1 MTKDQQYFIY
11 IVSNISNSVLYVG
24 VTNNIFRR
32 IEEHRADIHAG
43 FTKKYRC
50 HKLVYYEV
58 FETAYDAIT
67 REKQLKGGSRK
78 KKENL
83 IFSINPTWKDLFKE
97 LT

>member
-1 MTKDQQYFIY
+1 MFMTEDRQYFVY
-11 IVSNISNSVLYVG
+11 ILSNMKNSVLYIG
-24 VTNNIFRR
+24 MTNNIFRR
-32 IEEHRADIHAG
+32 IEEHRAGSVAG

-78 KKENL
+78 KKEGSC
-83 IFSINPTWKDLFKE
+83 FR
-97 LT
+97 